1 MLITGNPT
9 LPGTGR
15 PATIPGTG
23 SSGNISTVKTDG
35 TTITGDGNTTPL
47 ALGPG
52 EKYSVGCY
60 IVAEYRDRTLDDRYG
75 SYIPG
80 EKLTAS
86 RFVPVYAAGRTDIYL
101 PGTYR
106 LCSQDGISAS
116 SQCLVQRVA

>member
-1 MLITGNPT
+1 MIITGKNLS
-9 LPGTGR
+9 LPGVMPTEQQ
-15 PATIPGTG
+15 
-23 SSGNISTVKTDG
+23 GNRSDGGLTTVKTDG
-35 TTITGDGNTTPL
+35 ITITGDGNTTPL

-52 EKYSVGCY
+52 GKYSVGCY